1 MTAMRPVRDRP
12 VKLTEAVIRAT
23 ATPIFARRII
33 KMIPGRSFSS
43 SGVSATEAA
52 RLLEVVDPVTAVG
65 LSKEKTSAGGG
76 VGAALLL
83 CNQEGL
89 SAMVR

>member
-1 MTAMRPVRDRP
+1 MRPVRDRP

-33 KMIPGRSFSS
+33 KMSPGRSFSS

-52 RLLEVVDPVTAVG
+52 RLLEVVDPVTAVPVG

>member
-1 MTAMRPVRDRP
+1 MRPVRDRP